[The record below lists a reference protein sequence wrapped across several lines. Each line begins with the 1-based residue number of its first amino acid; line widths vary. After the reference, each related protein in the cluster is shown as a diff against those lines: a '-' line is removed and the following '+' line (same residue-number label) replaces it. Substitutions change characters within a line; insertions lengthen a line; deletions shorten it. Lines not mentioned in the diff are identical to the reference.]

1 MVRDLSVPG
10 GTATATAVVTAN
22 ASSPRY
28 RLSSDDPDSGGDEP
42 NSGGGVMPAN
52 RGGGD
57 DDVMAVAVGDCPVWI
72 GSGVAISGGGD
83 VGRGGGGTCC

>member
-57 DDVMAVAVGDCPVWI
+57 DVMAVAVGDCPVWS
-72 GSGVAISGGGD
+72 GSGVMISGGGD
-83 VGRGGGGTCC
+83 VGRGGGGTCCC